1 MINIASKGGNYL
13 LNIGPKA
20 DGTFPE
26 VSMDRLKDIG
36 LWMKVNGEAIYGTKA
51 SPIDPVMWGR
61 CTRKDSKKGTTL
73 YLSVIDWPKNGKL
86 ILENLNNSVIS
97 AKMLEGNKKLKTSF
111 SKENGLII
119 NVPIASLDK
128 VASVIKIEVKG
139 KMETRFSNGAKKMK
153 SGALD

>member
-1 MINIASKGGNYL
+1 MINIASKGGNHL

-26 VSMDRLKDIG
+26 VSMDRIKDIG

-61 CTRKDSKKGTTL
+61 CIRKDSKKGTTL

-86 ILENLNNSVIS
+86 ILQNLNNSFIS
-97 AKMLEGNKKLKTSF
+97 AKCCRAIKNLKHLF
-111 SKENGLII
+111 Q
-119 NVPIASLDK
+119 
-128 VASVIKIEVKG
+128 
-139 KMETRFSNGAKKMK
+139 KKM
-153 SGALD
+153 A